1 MVNLKQEHYEKT
13 FIANRA
19 YYLYIKKITGVQNA
33 FITDE
38 NRRLAEA
45 KKDITAFLSKRKEE
59 MGVMSESKLELQNVH
74 MTTKE
79 ERKML
84 QEDELMMHFGTEE
97 QAKKFIAK
105 MGMSDNQ

>member
-1 MVNLKQEHYEKT
+1 MNLKQEHYEKT

-19 YYLYIKKITGVQNA
+19 YYLYIKRITGVENA
-33 FITDE
+33 FISDE

-45 KKDITAFLSKRKEE
+45 KMDIQAFLSKRKEE
-59 MGVMSESKLELQNVH
+59 RGMMVEEGKVKMQEVH

-84 QEDELMMHFGTEE
+84 QDDELMMHFGT
-97 QAKKFIAK
+97 
-105 MGMSDNQ
+105 

>member
-19 YYLYIKKITGVQNA
+19 YYLYIKKITGVENA
-33 FITDE
+33 FISDE

-45 KKDITAFLSKRKEE
+45 KMDIQAFLSKRKEKRGMMVE
-59 MGVMSESKLELQNVH
+59 EGKVTMQEVH

-84 QEDELMMHFGTEE
+84 QDDELMMHFGTE
-97 QAKKFIAK
+97 
-105 MGMSDNQ
+105 